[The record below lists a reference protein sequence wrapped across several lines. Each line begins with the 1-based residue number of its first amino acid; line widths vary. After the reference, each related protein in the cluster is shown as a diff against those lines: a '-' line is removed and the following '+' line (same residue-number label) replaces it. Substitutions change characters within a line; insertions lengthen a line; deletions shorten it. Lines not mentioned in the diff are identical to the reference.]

1 MSVTYSVN
9 IGTQFETTRK
19 DILSVLKDLPD
30 NTHKLISPRDVRDA
44 FLSTWA
50 TSPFKQTKTISGVE
64 YIGLDSGN
72 PADRD
77 IKEKIFLGKRSY
89 GGSDI
94 LSNTLLNSTDADI
107 FIYNTKSDASSQDST
122 KVSIL
127 AGTNSTLYSSAP
139 YFESKYNNGKL
150 DLNIVNPSLL
160 QSPINIYSNTGRVA
174 INGISFPTISEN
186 TAGASNGKILRYVG
200 TFPNGYL
207 TWDSTNVV
215 ISQLG
220 SPGVVTNIYGGT
232 VSLNGYELEFVNDSL
247 TSTSVGGVPM
257 GFSFSATSFN
267 GGKWPLVEVLKKV
280 LYPKVAPVTI
290 ITATS
295 SSETKYAELGTTSSV
310 YVNWNTT
317 IYPRDADEYIS
328 DYLITKRVDTG
339 STYSTSYY
347 GLSFSGVP
355 GSSFSGTASFI
366 SGSYSLPTIEYYSFN
381 TTDIWKPLRVTYTGL
396 PGTIFP
402 NTGFSYS
409 TTAPL
414 EFVYPIYYG
423 FTSSAISDS
432 NTSFDS
438 VISVLNKY
446 IAPYPGTGT
455 SIKLNY
461 SGTGYLYFIYQR
473 STFSTNP
480 YKIVDPNGFTIF
492 DSSSSDGV
500 FSGVSTNSITNVTN
514 AGATWSRPGGKLGGS
529 WAIWRSEYPCSYTST
544 IDKFEFKF

>member
-30 NTHKLISPRDVRDA
+30 NTYKLISPRDVRDA

-89 GGSDI
+89 GGADI
-94 LSNTLLNSTDADI
+94 LSNTLLNSTDSDI
-107 FIYNTKSDASSQDST
+107 FIYNTKSDGSSQDST

-127 AGTNSTLYSSAP
+127 AGTNSSLYSSAP

-150 DLNIVNPSLL
+150 DLNIVNPSLS
-160 QSPINIYSNTGRVA
+160 QAPINIYSNNGRVA
-174 INGISFPTISEN
+174 INGISFPTISESS
-186 TAGASNGKILRYVG
+186 ASASNGRILRYVG

-207 TWDSTNVV
+207 KWDETNVT

-220 SPGVVTNIYGGT
+220 SVGAITRIYGGT
-232 VSLNGYELEFVNDSL
+232 VSLNGYELEFVNNSL

-267 GGKWPLVEVLKKV
+267 NGKWPLVEVLKKV

-295 SSETKYAELGTTSSV
+295 SSGTKYAELGKTSSV

-317 IYPRDADEYIS
+317 IYPRNADEYVS
-328 DYLITKRVDTG
+328 DYLITKRINTG
-339 STYSTSYY
+339 ATTSTTYY
-347 GLSFSGVP
+347 GLSFSGSP
-355 GSSFSGTASFI
+355 GLSFSGAASFI
-366 SGSYSLPTIEYYSFN
+366 TGSYSALTTEYYTFN
-381 TTDIWKPLRVTYTGL
+381 ATDIWKPLRVTYTGT
-396 PGTIFP
+396 PGTNFT
-402 NTGFSYS
+402 NSGFSYS
-409 TTAPL
+409 TTASL

-423 FTSSAISDS
+423 FNLDEIYNTS
-432 NTSFDS
+432 TSFDS
-438 VISVLNKY
+438 VTSALDKY
-446 IAPYPGTGT
+446 IAPYPGTGN

-461 SGTGYLYFIYQR
+461 SGSGYLYFIYQR
-473 STFSTNP
+473 SSFTTNP

-492 DSSSSDGV
+492 DISSSSSAFGGL
-500 FSGVSTNSITNVTN
+500 SPNSITN
-514 AGATWSRPGGKLGGS
+514 AGGVWGRPSGLGGS
-529 WAIWRSEYPCSYTST
+529 WIVWRSEFPCSYTST
-544 IDKFEFKF
+544 SDKFEFKF

>member
-94 LSNTLLNSTDADI
+94 LSNTLLNSTDSDI
-107 FIYNTKSDASSQDST
+107 FIYNTKSDTASQDST

-127 AGTNSTLYSSAP
+127 AGTNSSLYSSAP

-160 QSPINIYSNTGRVA
+160 QSPINIYSNNGRVA

-207 TWDSTNVV
+207 IWDSTNVT

-220 SPGVVTNIYGGT
+220 STGAVTNIYGGT
-232 VSLNGYELEFVNDSL
+232 VSLNGYELEFVNNSL

-267 GGKWPLVEVLKKV
+267 GNKWPLVEVLKKV

-295 SSETKYAELGTTSSV
+295 SSGTKYAELGKTSSV

-317 IYPRDADEYIS
+317 IYPRNADEYVS

-339 STYSTSYY
+339 ATTSTTYY
-347 GLSFSGVP
+347 GLSFSGIP
-355 GSSFSGTASFI
+355 GSSFSGAASFI
-366 SGSYSLPTIEYYSFN
+366 TGSYSSTTTEYYTFN
-381 TTDIWKPLRVTYTGL
+381 ATDIWKPLRVTYTGT
-396 PGTIFP
+396 PGTNFT
-402 NTGFSYS
+402 NNGFSYS
-409 TTAPL
+409 TTASL
-414 EFVYPIYYG
+414 EFVFPIYYG
-423 FTSSAISDS
+423 FTSSEISNNS
-432 NTSFDS
+432 TSFDS

-446 IAPYPGTGT
+446 IAPHPGTGN
-455 SIKLNY
+455 SINLNY
-461 SGTGYLYFIYQR
+461 SGAGYLYFIYQR

-480 YKIVDPNGFTIF
+480 YKIVDPNGFVIF
-492 DSSSSDGV
+492 DSSSSNGV
-500 FSGVSTNSITNVTN
+500 FSGVSPNSITN
-514 AGATWSRPGGKLGGS
+514 AGGTWSRPSGLGGS
-529 WAIWRSEYPCSYTST
+529 WAVWRSELPCSYTST
-544 IDKFEFKF
+544 TDKFEFKF

>member
-30 NTHKLISPRDVRDA
+30 NTYKLISPRDVRDA

-50 TSPFKQTKTISGVE
+50 TSPFKQTKTISGIE

-94 LSNTLLNSTDADI
+94 LSNTLLNSNDSDI

-127 AGTNSTLYSSAP
+127 AGTNSSLYSSAP

-160 QSPINIYSNTGRVA
+160 QSPINIYSNSGRVA

-186 TAGASNGKILRYVG
+186 STGAVNGRILRYVG

-207 TWDSTNVV
+207 KWDETNVP
-215 ISQLG
+215 ISKLG
-220 SPGVVTNIYGGT
+220 SPGAVTKIYGGT
-232 VSLNGYELEFVNDSL
+232 VSLNGYELEFVNNSL

-267 GGKWPLVEVLKKV
+267 GGKWPLVEVLKKL
-280 LYPKVAPVTI
+280 LYPKVAPVTV

-295 SSETKYAELGTTSSV
+295 SSGTKYAELGKTSSV

-317 IYPRDADEYIS
+317 IYPRNADEYIS
-328 DYLITKRVDTG
+328 DYLITKRVD
-339 STYSTSYY
+339 SELEYSTTYY
-347 GLSFSGVP
+347 GLSFSGLP
-355 GSSFSGTASFI
+355 GSSFSGKASFI
-366 SGSYSLPTIEYYSFN
+366 SGLYLSPTIEYYTFN
-381 TTDIWKPLRVTYTGL
+381 TTDIWKPGRVTYTGT
-396 PGTIFP
+396 PGTNFT
-402 NTGFSYS
+402 NNGFSYS
-409 TTAPL
+409 TTATL

-446 IAPYPGTGT
+446 IVPYPGTGN

-461 SGTGYLYFIYQR
+461 SGSGYLYFIYQR
-473 STFSTNP
+473 STFATNP
-480 YKIVDPNGFTIF
+480 TRIVDPNGFVIF
-492 DSSSSDGV
+492 DISSSNGAFDGT
-500 FSGVSTNSITNVTN
+500 SPNSISNY
-514 AGATWSRPGGKLGGS
+514 GGTWSRTPGGKLGGS
-529 WAIWRSEYPCSYTST
+529 WAVWRSELPCSYTST
-544 IDKFEFKF
+544 TDKFEFKF

>member
-50 TSPFKQTKTISGVE
+50 TSPFKQTKTISGIE

-89 GGSDI
+89 GGLDI
-94 LSNTLLNSTDADI
+94 LSNTLLNSSDADI
-107 FIYNTKSDASSQDST
+107 FIYNTKPDASSQDST

-127 AGTNSTLYSSAP
+127 AGTNSTLYPSAP
-139 YFESKYNNGKL
+139 YLESKYNNGKL

-160 QSPINIYSNTGRVA
+160 QSPINIYSSNGRVA
-174 INGISFPTISEN
+174 INGISFPTILEN
-186 TAGASNGKILRYVG
+186 STGASNGKILRYIG

-207 TWDSTNVV
+207 TWDDTNVT

-220 SPGVVTNIYGGT
+220 LPGAVTNIYGGT
-232 VSLNGYELEFVNDSL
+232 VSLNGYELEFVNNSL

-280 LYPKVAPVTI
+280 LYPKVAPVTV

-295 SSETKYAELGTTSSV
+295 SSGTKYAELGKTSSV

-317 IYPRDADEYIS
+317 IYPRNKDEYIS
-328 DYLITKRVDTG
+328 DYLITKMVNGAT
-339 STYSTSYY
+339 TSTSYY
-347 GLSFSGVP
+347 GLSFSGLP
-355 GSSFSGTASFI
+355 GSSFSGSASFI
-366 SGSYSLPTIEYYSFN
+366 SGSYSSPTIEYYAFN
-381 TTDIWKPLRVTYTGL
+381 TTDIWKPLRVTHTSY
-396 PGTIFP
+396 P
-402 NTGFSYS
+402 TGFSYS
-409 TTAPL
+409 TAATL

-423 FTSSAISDS
+423 FNVSDISDT

-438 VISVLNKY
+438 VISGLSKY
-446 IAPYPGTGT
+446 IGPYPGTGS
-455 SIKLNY
+455 SINLNY
-461 SGTGYLYFIYQR
+461 SGSGYLYFIYQR
-473 STFSTNP
+473 STFTTNP
-480 YKIVDPNGFTIF
+480 YKIIDPNGFVIF
-492 DSSSSDGV
+492 DNSSSNGA
-500 FSGVSTNSITNVTN
+500 FSGTSSNSITN
-514 AGATWSRPGGKLGGS
+514 AGGTWSRTPAGKLGGS
-529 WAIWRSEYPCSYTST
+529 WAVWRSEHICSYTST

>member
-50 TSPFKQTKTISGVE
+50 TSPFKQTKTISGIE

-107 FIYNTKSDASSQDST
+107 FIYNTKSDSSSQDST

-127 AGTNSTLYSSAP
+127 AGINSSLYSSAP

-160 QSPINIYSNTGRVA
+160 QSPINIYSNNGRVA

-186 TAGASNGKILRYVG
+186 TTGASNGKILRYVG

-207 TWDSTNVV
+207 TWDSTNVT

-220 SPGVVTNIYGGT
+220 SIDAVTNIYGGT
-232 VSLNGYELEFVNDSL
+232 VSLNGYELEFVNDNI
-247 TSTSVGGVPM
+247 TSTSVGGVPI
-257 GFSFSATSFN
+257 GFSFSSTSFN

-295 SSETKYAELGTTSSV
+295 SSGTKYAELGKTSSV

-317 IYPRDADEYIS
+317 IYPRNSDEYIS
-328 DYLITKRVDTG
+328 DYLITKRVDSG

-347 GLSFSGVP
+347 GLSFSGLP

-366 SGSYSLPTIEYYSFN
+366 SGSYSSPTIEYYAFN
-381 TTDIWKPLRVTYTGL
+381 TTDIWKPLRVTYTGT
-396 PGTIFP
+396 PGTIFS
-402 NTGFSYS
+402 NNGFANS
-409 TTAPL
+409 TSASL

-423 FTSSAISDS
+423 FTSSVISDP

-446 IAPYPGTGT
+446 IAPYPGTGN

-461 SGTGYLYFIYQR
+461 SGSGYLYFIYQR
-473 STFSTNP
+473 STFTTNP
-480 YKIVDPNGFTIF
+480 YKIIDPNGFIIF
-492 DSSSSDGV
+492 DSASSNGV
-500 FSGVSTNSITNVTN
+500 FEGTSNSITN
-514 AGATWSRPGGKLGGS
+514 AGGTWSRTPSGKLGGS
-529 WAIWRSEYPCSYTST
+529 WAVWRSELPCSYTST
-544 IDKFEFKF
+544 TDKFEFKF